1 LQVLQPARDLGAPIR
16 RSIDLS
22 DSIPLE
28 SHFKWPQNN
37 YGERLAEGGEH
48 PLVAFLGLCLG
59 QQLYE
64 VISHAGR
71 DGIAVQ
77 FSNKRI
83 GLSSGYEYN

>member
-1 LQVLQPARDLGAPIR
+1 MATYVLKK
-16 RSIDLS
+16 RSTLDS
-22 DSIPLE
+22 DKAQSVDANRE
-28 SHFKWPQNN
+28 K
-37 YGERLAEGGEH
+37 GERLAEGGEH